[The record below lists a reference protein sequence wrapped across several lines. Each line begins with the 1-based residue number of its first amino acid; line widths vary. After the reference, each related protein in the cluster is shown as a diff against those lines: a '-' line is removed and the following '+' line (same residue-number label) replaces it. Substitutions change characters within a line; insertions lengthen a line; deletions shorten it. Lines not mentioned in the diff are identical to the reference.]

1 MRAKLYKRYSCV
13 AIIVILPLL
22 FGFINMHKFYVSVT
36 QIEYDSQEASL
47 QIISRVFIDD
57 LERLLQERY
66 DEDAVLDV
74 SKNQE
79 QVDRYIAKYFDE
91 KMQLIVD
98 KKIREIQFL
107 GKKYED
113 DLVICFL
120 EVKKVVDPTILE
132 IENKILFDIFEEQQN
147 IIHVKKNTDR
157 KSLILEREKPKG
169 VLKFSE

>member
-1 MRAKLYKRYSCV
+1 MRTKLYKRYSCV